1 MSTRI
6 GIGYDLH
13 RLVEHRPLILGGVPI
28 PHDRGLLGHSD
39 ADVVL
44 HAVCDALLGAAGM
57 GDIGEHFPDT
67 DPAYKGISSM
77 ELLRA
82 VRARL
87 RKKGFRIG
95 NIDSV
100 IICQEPRLG
109 GHKKDMARNIAAALG
124 IPVSCVGV
132 KATTPERLGP
142 LGRSQGI
149 ACWAT
154 ALIMKGV

>member
-1 MSTRI
+1 MNKV
-6 GIGYDLH
+6 GIGYDIH
-13 RLVEHRPLILGGVPI
+13 RFKKGRKLILGGKIVPFS
-28 PHDRGLLGHSD
+28 RGLDGHSD
-39 ADVVL
+39 ADCLL

>member
-1 MSTRI
+1 MNRV
-6 GIGYDLH
+6 GIGYDIH
-13 RLVEHRPLILGGVPI
+13 RYTKGRTLILGGKIVPFA
-28 PHDRGLLGHSD
+28 RGLDGHSD
-39 ADVVL
+39 ADCLL

-57 GDIGEHFPDT
+57 GDIGEHFSDT

-82 VRARL
+82 VRAL
-87 RKKGFRIG
+87 LGKKRFSIG

-124 IPVSCVGV
+124 IPVSCVNV

>member
-1 MSTRI
+1 MNKV
-6 GIGYDLH
+6 GIGYDIH
-13 RLVEHRPLILGGVPI
+13 RYKKGRKLILGGKIVPFA
-28 PHDRGLLGHSD
+28 RGLDGHSD
-39 ADVVL
+39 ADCLL

-77 ELLRA
+77 ELVRA
-82 VRARL
+82 VRALL
-87 RKKGFRIG
+87 RRKGFRIG

-100 IICQEPRLG
+100 IVCQEPRLG